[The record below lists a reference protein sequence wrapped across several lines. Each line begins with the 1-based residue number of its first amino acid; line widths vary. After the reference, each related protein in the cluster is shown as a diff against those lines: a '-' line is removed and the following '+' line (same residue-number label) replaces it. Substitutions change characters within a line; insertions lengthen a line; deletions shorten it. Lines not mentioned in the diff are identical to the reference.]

1 MKLSGALHAA
11 GPPPRRGTR
20 ASACGIRILLA
31 SAGVQIETGTELLR
45 ATVHGPIARLT
56 FNDPARHNV
65 LSLAMQDAI
74 PAVVEAWEADSAV
87 RAIVIEGAG
96 GRAFVAGADISEF
109 GARRTAPQDRA
120 EYDKRSGAAWRVWR
134 HVSKPV
140 IAKIDGYCIGGGLLM
155 ALQADIRICSEPS
168 TFAIPAA
175 RLGLG
180 YGFGGVRQLLS
191 QVNPAIASEILF
203 SARRFSSAE
212 ALDVGLVNRVVSADE
227 LEAAVVEL
235 ARQIARNAPLTI
247 AACKAAIRLAAESG
261 SGVDTTE
268 VDALAEACF
277 ASQDYLEGQAA
288 FLAKREPEFRGI

>member
-1 MKLSGALHAA
+1 M
-11 GPPPRRGTR
+11 
-20 ASACGIRILLA
+20 
-31 SAGVQIETGTELLR
+31 QIDTGTDLLR
-45 ATVHGPIARLT
+45 ARVDGPIGRLT

-65 LSLAMQDAI
+65 LALAMQEAI
-74 PAVVEAWEADSAV
+74 PGVVEAWEADPAV
-87 RAIVIEGAG
+87 RVIVIEGAG

-120 EYDKRSGAAWRVWR
+120 DYDKRTGAAWRVWR
-134 HVSKPV
+134 HVTKPV

-168 TFAIPAA
+168 TFAVPAA

-180 YGFGGVRQLLS
+180 YGFGGVRQLMHH
-191 QVNPAIASEILF
+191 VNPAIASEILF

-212 ALDVGLVNRVVSADE
+212 ALNVGLVNRVVAVDE

-235 ARQIARNAPLTI
+235 AGQIARNAPLTI
-247 AACKAAIRLAAESG
+247 AACKAAVRLAAEG
-261 SGVDTTE
+261 GPDPDTSA

-277 ASQDYLEGQAA
+277 RSQDYLEGQAA
-288 FLAKREPEFRGI
+288 FLAKREPEFRGV